1 MVAARRQPSPATAA
15 RAFGL
20 LVGVVAVAAGAQTPA
35 PVIGGFAA
43 ARAASQLRVESRFEG
58 IPNSPEARVVLRY
71 LTAEPHPAG
80 SARNHELAEY
90 IADTWRKQGLENVVI
105 HRYDVL
111 NSAPRSISLEM
122 LRPVRYVAG
131 LHEAGY
137 DADPDTKNPRVRGG
151 WVSMSASGDV
161 TAPIV
166 YAHGG
171 SPEDYEVLEKNGI
184 DVRGKIVLVRYS
196 NPYSYR
202 GFKALTAERHGAAG
216 LLIYSDPAED
226 GYRPESAFPNG
237 PRGPETHIQRGAIT
251 YDFIVPG
258 DPLTPGWASVEGAR
272 RLNPN
277 DAHSLPKIMATVI
290 SWHDARPLL
299 EHMGGPA
306 APATW
311 QGGLPFSYRL
321 GGEAVVHFKTDMDT
335 SVQPIY
341 VVEARIVGSEFP
353 DEWVALGNHR
363 DAWEYGAVDP
373 SSGTTAL
380 LGVSHGLGELLRA
393 GMRPRR
399 TLILCS
405 WDAEEVALT
414 GSTEWGEQF
423 ADDLRRKL
431 VAYLNVDEGVSGPE
445 FAVSA
450 VPSLAPMLV
459 EVSRSLQ
466 DPSGKSLYEAWRGAV
481 KRRRAN
487 AHIDLPVTD
496 ANLVETKIPGASDD
510 TVFLSFLVR
519 PTMTAGFEGGDYY
532 PSIYHSVY
540 DDFYWMDHF
549 GDVGFRYHVLMSQ
562 FWGVAALRLANA
574 DVLPLD
580 FELYGRDIRNF
591 LDELE
596 KRAPLASR
604 IDLVPLRQASA
615 DFEHAGAGL
624 KRAVR
629 AALDAGRLDS
639 DASRR
644 INAALLQVEG
654 NWLTADGI
662 PHRPWYKHLIYAKRF
677 NYDPLQLPGL
687 TEAAEAADWPTAQSQ
702 AAVLRAALH
711 KNATLLR
718 SVTADVAQL
727 TAAR

>member
-1 MVAARRQPSPATAA
+1 MALAVN
-15 RAFGL
+15 GL
-20 LVGVVAVAAGAQTPA
+20 LLSALPDAAAQTPETA
-35 PVIGGFAA
+35 VAGFTREHSTTERSVERRLKGVPSAA
-43 ARAASQLRVESRFEG
+43 EERT
-58 IPNSPEARVVLRY
+58 VLRY

-90 IADTWRKQGLENVVI
+90 IADTWRRQGLENVVI

-122 LRPVRYVAG
+122 LRPVSYTASLR
-131 LHEAGY
+131 EAAY
-137 DADPDTKNPRVRGG
+137 DADPDTKNPHVRGG

-171 SPEDYEVLEKNGI
+171 NPEDYAVLEKNGI

-202 GFKALTAERHGAAG
+202 GFKALTAEQHGAAG

-226 GYRPESAFPNG
+226 GYRPETAFPNG

-251 YDFIVPG
+251 YDFRVPG
-258 DPLTPGWASVEGAR
+258 DPLTPGWASVAGAR
-272 RLNPN
+272 RLNPQ
-277 DAHSLPKIMATVI
+277 DAQSLPKIMATVI
-290 SWHDARPLL
+290 SWHDAKPLL

-306 APATW
+306 APAAW
-311 QGGLPFSYRL
+311 QGGLPLTYRL

-341 VVEARIVGSEFP
+341 VVEARIIGAEFP

-363 DAWEYGAVDP
+363 DAWEFGAVDP

-380 LGVSHGLGELLRA
+380 LGVSHALGDLLKT
-393 GMRPRR
+393 GVRPRR

-423 ADDLRRKL
+423 ADELRRKL

-450 VPSLAPMLV
+450 VPSLAPLLV
-459 EVSRSLQ
+459 DVSRGLE
-466 DPSGKSLYEAWRGAV
+466 DPSGKSLYEAWRASV
-481 KRRRAN
+481 KRKRAE
-487 AHIDLPVTD
+487 AHIDLPVID
-496 ANLVETKIPGASDD
+496 SNLVETRIPGSSDD

-519 PTMTAGFEGGDYY
+519 PTMTAGFEGSDYY

-549 GDVGFRYHVLMSQ
+549 GDLGFRYHVLMSQ
-562 FWGVAALRLANA
+562 FWGVTALRLANA

-580 FELYGRDIRNF
+580 FELYGRNIRTF
-591 LDELE
+591 LDALE
-596 KRAPLASR
+596 KRTPLVGHL
-604 IDLVPLRQASA
+604 DLAPLRQASA
-615 DFEHAGAGL
+615 EFERAGAGL
-624 KRAVR
+624 KSAVGK
-629 AALDAGRLDS
+629 ALDSGRLD
-639 DASRR
+639 AEVSRR
-644 INAALLQVEG
+644 INADLLQVEG
-654 NWLTADGI
+654 NWRAPEGI
-662 PHRPWYKHLIYAKRF
+662 PHRPWYQHLIYAKRF

-687 TEAAEAADWPTAQSQ
+687 TEAAEAADWPTAQAQ
-702 AAVLRAALH
+702 ASALRVALR

-718 SVTADVAQL
+718 SLTADIKRL
-727 TAAR
+727 TTVP

>member
-1 MVAARRQPSPATAA
+1 MNRRRPGAAAAFAAGALLLATLPSAADEARATALAGFTRAHSARQQDLERRFKDVPSPAEE
-15 RAFGL
+15 R
-20 LVGVVAVAAGAQTPA
+20 GV
-35 PVIGGFAA
+35 
-43 ARAASQLRVESRFEG
+43 LRV
-58 IPNSPEARVVLRY
+58 

-90 IADTWRKQGLENVVI
+90 VADTWRRQGLENVVI
-105 HRYDVL
+105 RRYDVL
-111 NSAPRSISLEM
+111 NSSPRSISLEL
-122 LRPVRYVAG
+122 LRPVRYTASLREV
-131 LHEAGY
+131 GY
-137 DADPDTKNPRVRGG
+137 DADPDTQNPRVRAG

-171 SPEDYEVLEKNGI
+171 NPEDYAVLEKNGI
-184 DVRGKIVLVRYS
+184 DVRGKVVLVRYS

-202 GFKALTAERHGAAG
+202 GYKALTAQRHGAAG

-226 GYRPESAFPNG
+226 GYRPETAFPNG
-237 PRGPETHIQRGAIT
+237 PRGPETHIQRGSIT

-258 DPLTPGWASVEGAR
+258 DPLTPGWASVDGAR
-272 RLNPN
+272 RLSVQ
-277 DAHSLPKIMATVI
+277 DAQSVPSIMATVI
-290 SWHDARPLL
+290 SWHDAKPLL
-299 EHMGGPA
+299 ENMGGPA

-311 QGGLPFSYRL
+311 QGGLPLTYRL
-321 GGEAVVHFKTDMDT
+321 GGAGVVHFRADMDT

-341 VVEARIVGSEFP
+341 VVEARIVGAELP
-353 DEWVALGNHR
+353 DEWVVLGNHR
-363 DAWEYGAVDP
+363 DAWEFGAVDP

-380 LGVSHGLGELLRA
+380 LGVSHALGDLLRA
-393 GMRPRR
+393 GVRPRR

-423 ADDLRRKL
+423 AEELRRKL

-450 VPSLAPMLV
+450 VPSLAPLLV
-459 EVSRSLQ
+459 DVSRDLA
-466 DPSGKSLYEAWRGAV
+466 DPSGRSLYQAWRDAV
-481 KRRRAN
+481 GRKRAG

-496 ANLVETKIPGASDD
+496 ANLVETRIPGNSDD

-549 GDVGFRYHVLMSQ
+549 GDPGFRYHVLMSQ

-574 DVLPLD
+574 DLLPLD
-580 FELYGRDIRNF
+580 FELYGRNVRSF

-596 KRAPLASR
+596 QRTPLASR
-604 IDLVPLRQASA
+604 TELAPLRQASA
-615 DFEHAGAGL
+615 DFERAGARL
-624 KRAVR
+624 NRAGR
-629 AALDAGRLDS
+629 AALDAGRF
-639 DASRR
+639 DARAARR
-644 INAALLQVEG
+644 INAGLLQVEG
-654 NWLTADGI
+654 NWALPEGI
-662 PHRPWYKHLIYAKRF
+662 PHRPWYRHLIYAKRF
-677 NYDPLQLPGL
+677 NYEPLQLPGL
-687 TEAAEAADWPTAQSQ
+687 TEAMEAADWPTARAQ
-702 AAVLRAALH
+702 AA
-711 KNATLLR
+711 LLR
-718 SVTADVAQL
+718 SALRANAKLLRGLAAD
-727 TAAR
+727 AARLAAAP